1 MNARYLGLAAV
12 LAALCL
18 TACTPV
24 SSSSGVSSSSIAA
37 SSAASQ
43 SSSQPESQTESQP
56 ASSSS
61 SPEVSAAPSQQA
73 KRMTSRTQTDPQ
85 GSVLQTSQFE
95 YDAKGRLVRS
105 EETTFGPDSSR
116 VVEQQWSADDI
127 LTQQTITFSSRNSDT
142 AVQQIHMDDHGN
154 PIEEISTSNGEVIR
168 TVTYAYTYDSQG
180 RVTRMDTTEN
190 DTLTS
195 TTTYTYSQDSSFTLP
210 VEELVRDAQGNLT
223 QQCVRKPG
231 VPEPELY
238 LETITRADTS
248 GTKIRHLR
256 IVDQQPVFEK
266 DTTIARG
273 AIILSYAYDDYGHLT
288 QLSGKRAGSAVQEE
302 HQYQLDDQ
310 GNVLRCTNL
319 NQGSVVSIE
328 EYVYELLPIG

>member
-24 SSSSGVSSSSIAA
+24 SSSSGGSSSSIAA

-142 AVQQIHMDDHGN
+142 AVQQIRMDDHGN

-210 VEELVRDAQGNLT
+210 VEELVRQA
-223 QQCVRKPG
+223 
-231 VPEPELY
+231 
-238 LETITRADTS
+238 
-248 GTKIRHLR
+248 LR
-256 IVDQQPVFEK
+256 SMA
-266 DTTIARG
+266 AR
-273 AIILSYAYDDYGHLT
+273 
-288 QLSGKRAGSAVQEE
+288 R
-302 HQYQLDDQ
+302 
-310 GNVLRCTNL
+310 
-319 NQGSVVSIE
+319 
-328 EYVYELLPIG
+328 